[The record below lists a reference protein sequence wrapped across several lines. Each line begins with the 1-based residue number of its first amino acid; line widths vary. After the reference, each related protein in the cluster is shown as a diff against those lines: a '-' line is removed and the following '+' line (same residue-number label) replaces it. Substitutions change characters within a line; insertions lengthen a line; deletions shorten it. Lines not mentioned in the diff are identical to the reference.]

1 MKERYLTKQI
11 KDLCFSDHK
20 MVFLSGPRQCGK
32 TTYAKM
38 LLAER
43 SEGCYYNWD
52 SLEFRRIWSQSPA
65 SLILDSWGTS
75 SKSEVPLIVLD
86 EIHKARKWKST
97 LKGLFDSASTPLDFF
112 VSGSARLNVYKKG
125 SDSLMGRYYN
135 FRLHPFSLGE
145 LADTE
150 NPAPDDLLE
159 ALFAGSFNY
168 RAQYAALQSQLLK
181 FGGFPEPFLGQ
192 NTKKWRLWISGRIEK
207 IVREDLRDLTRIHEL
222 SIVEA
227 LALMLPS
234 RVGSQLSITS
244 LREDLEVSFD
254 SVQRWLNYFKELYYI
269 FEIKPY
275 SKKIPRALKRDGKIY
290 LWDYSQVED
299 IGIRFENFVASHL
312 LKACHFWTDSGE
324 GAFDLFYVRNKEK
337 KEIDFLITKDS
348 KPWLPVEAK
357 LSDVTPSPNFKC
369 FMKELGCN
377 KALQIIG
384 SADYLKKHKF
394 PEYDLIVAS
403 ADRVLPYL
411 V

>member
-1 MKERYLTKQI
+1 MKERYLTQQI

-20 MVFLSGPRQCGK
+20 MAFLSGPRQCGK

-38 LLAER
+38 LLGER
-43 SEGCYYNWD
+43 KEGRYYNWD
-52 SLEFRRIWSQSPA
+52 SLEFRRVWSQAPA
-65 SLILDSWGTS
+65 TLILDSWGAKR
-75 SKSEVPLIVLD
+75 KSEVPLIVLD

-97 LKGLFDSASTPLDFF
+97 LKGLFDSASIPLDFM
-112 VSGSARLNVYKKG
+112 VTGSARLNVYKKG

-145 LADTE
+145 LANTE
-150 NPAPDDLLE
+150 NPPPCDLLE
-159 ALFAGSFNY
+159 SLFTSSFDY
-168 RAQYAALQSQLLK
+168 RSQYADLQVQLLK
-181 FGGFPEPFLGQ
+181 FGGFPEPFLNQ
-192 NTKKWRLWISGRIEK
+192 NVKKWRLWISGRIEK

-222 SIVEA
+222 SIVET

-234 RVGSQLSITS
+234 RVGSLLSITS

-254 SVQRWLNYFKELYYI
+254 SVRRWLNYFKELYYI

-275 SKKIPRALKRDGKIY
+275 SKKIPRALKREGKIY
-290 LWDYSQVED
+290 LWDYSQIED
-299 IGIRFENFVASHL
+299 GGVRFENFVASHL
-312 LKACHFWTDSGE
+312 LKACHYWTDSGE
-324 GAFDLFYVRNKEK
+324 GTFDLFFVRNKEK
-337 KEIDFLITKDS
+337 REIDFLITKDS

-357 LSDVTPSPNFKC
+357 LSDTTPSPNFKC
-369 FMKELGCN
+369 FMKKLGCN

-384 SADYLKKHKF
+384 SADYLKKYQF

-403 ADRVLPYL
+403 ADRILPHL